1 MFKLLRVLWAK
12 KFFLLGFTVGFLAS
26 FGTLS
31 LNRALSK
38 ETLKQQKSYEG
49 TQDGAQHKLN

>member
-1 MFKLLRVLWAK
+1 MFKLLRALWSK

-31 LNRALSK
+31 LNRVLSK
-38 ETLKQQKSYEG
+38 ETIKHQKTHEGAQKG
-49 TQDGAQHKLN
+49 TQHELK